1 MVRFLRRRVRR
12 ILIDVDTQIDLVHG
26 QNRDNSPLLRR
37 FRRLIAWARLNAI
50 PVISTTIAN
59 RPNDLN
65 GDHVLCCV
73 EGTEGQRKIRYTT
86 LPEHII
92 FPADNCQDMPRHILS
107 DHQQIIFEKRSA
119 DPFVH
124 PRADRLLTDTKAD
137 EFIVFG
143 TGLTTAIE
151 FTVLGLLR
159 RSKNVLVV
167 TDAVAMEKG
176 RDAIITWRKLEAK
189 GAKLVQTET
198 VAGTSRLIGRH
209 HPRLPIAA
217 AISRAH

>member
-12 ILIDVDTQIDLVHG
+12 ILIDVDTQVDLLVG
-26 QNRDNSPLLRR
+26 QNHDNFQLLRH
-37 FRRLIAWARLNAI
+37 FRRLIAWARVNGI

-59 RPNDLN
+59 RPNGLN
-65 GDHVLCCV
+65 GDHVSCCV
-73 EGTEGQRKIRYTT
+73 EGTQGQRKIRYTT

-92 FPADNCQDMPRHILS
+92 FGADNCQDLPRHILS
-107 DHQQIIFEKRSA
+107 DHQQVIFEKRSA
-119 DPFVH
+119 DPFAH
-124 PRADRLLTDTKAD
+124 PRADRLLTNAKGD

-143 TGLTTAIE
+143 MGLTTAIE
-151 FTVLGLLR
+151 YTVLGLLR
-159 RSKNVLVV
+159 RGRNVLVV

-176 RDAIITWRKLEAK
+176 RDAIITLRKLEAK

-198 VAGTSRLIGRH
+198 IAGTSRLIGCH
-209 HPRLPIAA
+209 HPRLPLAA